1 VPIGLSLLLKRVN
14 RTRSRP
20 VDRGEAAAPNA
31 SPEIFGADMWAHAL
45 SSHAPPSVDPLWCCN
60 SPSATC
66 IAPIP
71 LLPPA
76 ALSSAQPLIDRP
88 SSSQPMPTNSIAD
101 TGTNTQSHI
110 LSVALDHILVSSHKC
125 ALSHRA
131 SGRMRTSSPSA
142 LTPLRPAS
150 LTSPPSRTTAP
161 AACGGRPCG
170 AHSPVTQ
177 ALGRADTVHH
187 C

>member
-1 VPIGLSLLLKRVN
+1 MPSPH
-14 RTRSRP
+14 TRLRP
-20 VDRGEAAAPNA
+20 WIPSGAATRL
-31 SPEIFGADMWAHAL
+31 AL
-45 SSHAPPSVDPLWCCN
+45 R